1 MKTGHHQAD
10 FSVADP
16 ISISM
21 VLLLT
26 AALIPNHLQALLLSQ
41 AQNLQVKVRVNL
53 AKNIVVPTLV
63 PKQVL
68 LEQPAAQLV
77 LTKELNIVKHKKD
90 WILEIQ
96 SFLCLNKSIAFC
108 NCSSYQIISPLA
120 RAPIGSHGARTIGS
134 AL

>member
-10 FSVADP
+10 FSVVDP

-26 AALIPNHLQALLLSQ
+26 AVLIPNHLQALLLSQ
-41 AQNLQVKVRVNL
+41 AQNLQVKVRANL

-63 PKQVL
+63 PKQVQQV

-77 LTKELNIVKHKKD
+77 LTKELNIVKLKK
-90 WILEIQ
+90 IG
-96 SFLCLNKSIAFC
+96 FLKSNLF
-108 NCSSYQIISPLA
+108 YV
-120 RAPIGSHGARTIGS
+120 
-134 AL
+134 

>member
-21 VLLLT
+21 VLQIT
-26 AALIPNHLQALLLSQ
+26 AALIANHLQALLLSQ
-41 AQNLQVKVRVNL
+41 AQKLQVKVRVNL

-77 LTKELNIVKHKKD
+77 LTKELNIDKPKK
-90 WILEIQ
+90 
-96 SFLCLNKSIAFC
+96 
-108 NCSSYQIISPLA
+108 
-120 RAPIGSHGARTIGS
+120 IGF
-134 AL
+134 